1 MTAGRNRS
9 ELTIV
14 GGGVVGLSI
23 ALEAR
28 RLGLSVQLLE
38 RGRCGRESS
47 WAAAGMLSPL
57 GEALEPGPF
66 LQFGVQSLRAY
77 PDFVEELEAAT
88 GLSLE
93 HRRCGKLRVA
103 LSEDEEERLRGRFEW
118 ARQQGFTAQWLGP
131 EAVRDAEP
139 ALSAP
144 VRGGLLLEEDFRLD
158 NRALGDA
165 LAEACRRAGVDVL
178 EGTEVAGVE
187 VDRGRCIGV
196 RLADGSRAE
205 SDAVLVAA
213 GAWSGQIG
221 GIPDPPPVRPVRGQ
235 MLALK
240 PASQPSRRVLE
251 SEEVYLVPR
260 DDGRLLVGATA
271 EDRGFR
277 RGLSADGIH
286 GVLDAC
292 LRLVPTLSPAPIVE
306 FWSGFRPGTPDGLPI
321 LGEHPGVERLYLASG
336 HFRNG
341 ILLAPATARAMGA
354 LIAGT
359 DEPGP
364 PPEFHPGRFHG
375 DGAPAPSPRV
385 KE

>member
-1 MTAGRNRS
+1 
-9 ELTIV
+9 
-14 GGGVVGLSI
+14 
-23 ALEAR
+23 
-28 RLGLSVQLLE
+28 
-38 RGRCGRESS
+38 
-47 WAAAGMLSPL
+47 
-57 GEALEPGPF
+57 
-66 LQFGVQSLRAY
+66 
-77 PDFVEELEAAT
+77 
-88 GLSLE
+88 
-93 HRRCGKLRVA
+93 
-103 LSEDEEERLRGRFEW
+103 
-118 ARQQGFTAQWLGP
+118 
-131 EAVRDAEP
+131 
-139 ALSAP
+139 
-144 VRGGLLLEEDFRLD
+144 
-158 NRALGDA
+158 
-165 LAEACRRAGVDVL
+165 
-178 EGTEVAGVE
+178 
-187 VDRGRCIGV
+187 
-196 RLADGSRAE
+196 
-205 SDAVLVAA
+205 
-213 GAWSGQIG
+213 
-221 GIPDPPPVRPVRGQ
+221 VRGQ